1 MLVSSES
8 ELLCQLAK
16 EKPFMAGLKPD
27 VEAMRG
33 ERFDFFTGCD
43 LADGC
48 DCARS
53 GEELIAS
60 AGEEMPSANVVA
72 SIAIRLFI
80 GPPFTTNMLSLAQT
94 EITHNTR
101 CYPSF
106 E

>member
-16 EKPFMAGLKPD
+16 EKPLMAGLKPD

-33 ERFDFFTGCD
+33 KRFDFFTGCD
-43 LADGC
+43 FVDGC
-48 DCARS
+48 GCARS

-60 AGEEMPSANVVA
+60 AGEEMPSASVVA
-72 SIAIRLFI
+72 SIAIRFFI
-80 GPPFTTNMLSLAQT
+80 GPPFTLNMLSLKEQ

-101 CYPSF
+101 C
-106 E
+106 